1 MLTIS
6 STITIPDEDLR
17 FSFSR
22 SGGPGGQNVN
32 KVNSKATLHFSVRHS
47 ACLSPGMRERFAQKF
62 GSRLTNDGD
71 VVITSQESRDQP
83 KNVDSCLEKLRQ
95 MILEVLHPP
104 KKRRATKPTKGSK
117 RRRVEAKKRRSQVK
131 EGRKKGFGDD

>member
-1 MLTIS
+1 MLVVTP
-6 STITIPDEDLR
+6 TLTIPDEDLR

-22 SGGPGGQNVN
+22 SSGPWWQNVN

-47 ACLSPGMRERFAQKF
+47 ASLSPGMRERFAQKF

-95 MILEVLHPP
+95 MLLEVLHPP
-104 KKRRATKPTKGSK
+104 KKRRATKPSKGSQ

-131 EGRKKGFGDD
+131 EGRRGGFKDE

>member
-1 MLTIS
+1 MLVVTP
-6 STITIPDEDLR
+6 TLTIPDEDLH
-17 FSFSR
+17 FTFSR
-22 SGGPGGQNVN
+22 SSGPGGQNVN

-47 ACLSPGMRERFAQKF
+47 TSLPPGVRERFVQKF
-62 GSRLTNDGD
+62 GSRLTNEGD

-83 KNVDSCLEKLRQ
+83 KNIDSCLEKLRG

-131 EGRKKGFGDD
+131 EGRKGRFGDD